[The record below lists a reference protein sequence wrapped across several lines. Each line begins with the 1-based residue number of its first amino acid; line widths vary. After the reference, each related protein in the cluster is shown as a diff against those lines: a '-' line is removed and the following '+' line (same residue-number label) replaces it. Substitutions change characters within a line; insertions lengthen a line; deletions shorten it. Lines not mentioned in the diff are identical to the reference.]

1 MDFRAIASTL
11 VPIGRLAA
19 LALIAGML
27 AVVPSTR
34 LTLAQEGNDGYSIPS
49 VEELLWRA
57 EIEAKRQADED
68 RRRAEDRAGTIA
80 RELQE
85 RRISDDVA
93 RQERDRSADID
104 RQRRD
109 EDFRRSQRPR

>member
-1 MDFRAIASTL
+1 MEFRKIASAL
-11 VPIGRLAA
+11 IPIAPLAA
-19 LALIAGML
+19 VSMIAGTL
-27 AVVPSTR
+27 AVVPTR
-34 LTLAQEGNDGYSIPS
+34 PALAQQGNDGYSIPS